1 MSSYE
6 EKGNFE
12 VTLRFAFSHFGE
24 VLIYAVKTL
33 LEFKIYKVIFVAC
46 SVIDNINQEKKK
58 SVSSFPRTLAV
69 NLQLQSHTSV

>member
-12 VTLRFAFSHFGE
+12 VTLRFAFSHFGA

-33 LEFKIYKVIFVAC
+33 LEFKIYKVLFVAC
-46 SVIDNINQEKKK
+46 SVIDNINQGEKK
-58 SVSSFPRTLAV
+58 VYPVFLE
-69 NLQLQSHTSV
+69 LWQ

>member
-58 SVSSFPRTLAV
+58 VSPVFLE
-69 NLQLQSHTSV
+69 LWQ

>member
-33 LEFKIYKVIFVAC
+33 LEFDMNKVISAVA
-46 SVIDNINQEKKK
+46 SGLETINQKKEKK
-58 SVSSFPRTLAV
+58 
-69 NLQLQSHTSV
+69 NLS

>member
-24 VLIYAVKTL
+24 VLIYAVNTL
-33 LEFKIYKVIFVAC
+33 LEFKIYKVLFVAC
-46 SVIDNINQEKKK
+46 SVMDNINQGKK

-69 NLQLQSHTSV
+69 NLQLHSHTSV